1 MTAVG
6 RARRLRRRGG
16 ARGAVGIL
24 AVAAVACALGPS
36 ETAAQAAESLRAFA
50 KTRMAG
56 VQQRLSGGNSAR
68 ITMSEL
74 QYHYDYAKDKE
85 QMQAFEGVVLGPAD
99 SMRRAMPEGGL
110 TTEQQIDCLVEHA
123 QDPALLSWAFPGWKP
138 WL

>member
-1 MTAVG
+1 M
-6 RARRLRRRGG
+6 
-16 ARGAVGIL
+16 
-24 AVAAVACALGPS
+24 AVAASSAVSSVRGGG
-36 ETAAQAAESLRAFA
+36 TAKTTQAAESLRAFA
-50 KTRMAG
+50 KTRMTG

-74 QYHYDYAKDKE
+74 QYHSMYASDKE

-99 SMRRAMPEGGL
+99 SVRRALPEGGL

-123 QDPALLSWAFPGWKP
+123 QDPVILGWTFTGWKP